1 MRVGTSLLSSDVVRI
16 SKDHPHA
23 CGDKVPAFAH
33 DFKTA
38 GSSPCVWGQV
48 PISVAVEYH
57 DGIIPMRVGTRHKSL
72 KFSDDIKDH
81 PHACGDKITL
91 DTGATTKFRIIPMR
105 VGTSWALSA

>member
-38 GSSPCVWGQV
+38 GSSPCVWGQAELV
-48 PISVAVEYH
+48 TIYGIRI
-57 DGIIPMRVGTRHKSL
+57 GIIPMRVGTRKHTITL
-72 KFSDDIKDH
+72 VNGNKDH
-81 PHACGDKITL
+81 PHACGDKC
-91 DTGATTKFRIIPMR
+91 
-105 VGTSWALSA
+105 